1 MKKTLLICFLMV
13 LAHQAISQE
22 DGEQNVG
29 TLPSSEANNVGAVDV
44 TKLQKPKSRLRKAT
58 TVPPNE
64 SSSFIG
70 DPDNLD
76 PLNPNR
82 DNLKDD
88 EEPVLEDI
96 RDVLNT
102 DVKKKPVVADPVMAS
117 SSDNSAAAAGTA
129 ELPPAAATETP
140 APVEAPVAETPVAET
155 PAEPIPEPP
164 APEVVIETPPAPV
177 EVPVAETPAP
187 VPEAPPA
194 GSGLM
199 PDEPDLALEKKFNDI
214 YKLYNINPTPDD
226 IWSAAT
232 AKQTARVYEVQKG
245 DTLWSISKILFG
257 DPNFWP
263 KLWAINKQGILNP
276 HFINPKMKILFF
288 EGTEEDAPTLTVGE
302 NEPAQPAVDLNSA
315 VADAAVQT
323 DAALTED
330 QAAAAEGVTTAK
342 VVAEEQPIE
351 DQFKVDRKAVV
362 KPIPI
367 PPSLPESFNEKYY
380 GLSKKPKEVKINVDL
395 GKAPEPNPVF
405 VNDIVITD
413 IPANTQIEVSNSE
426 TLRMRCHSGRLLKD
440 IKIVGDELL
449 TEYDMYEELDG
460 VDTSTGFKNSYRYV
474 GSARS
479 YQNKYLQ
486 ITSCKTFMSENLII
500 LPTNKMKELSTQK
513 ISDVEEIKIIGGPDI
528 RSQIFYST
536 LQYAYVD
543 FGAKTYQVG
552 QEFSTISDL
561 TDQINGTFKIIEK
574 YGSYAVVV
582 ITSIRDNLEIG
593 DKVIIK

>member
-29 TLPSSEANNVGAVDV
+29 TLPSSEMNNVGVTDV
-44 TKLQKPKSRLRKAT
+44 NKLQKPRGRVRKST
-58 TVPPNE
+58 TTPPSE

-102 DVKKKPVVADPVMAS
+102 NVKKKPAPVDPAS
-117 SSDNSAAAAGTA
+117 SDSSAAAGSA
-129 ELPPAAATETP
+129 ELPPPVVTETPTETP
-140 APVEAPVAETPVAET
+140 AEAPPVEA
-155 PAEPIPEPP
+155 P
-164 APEVVIETPPAPV
+164 APEVVTETPPPV

-187 VPEAPPA
+187 QPEAPAA

-214 YKLYNINPTPDD
+214 FKLYNINPTPDD

-232 AKQTARVYEVQKG
+232 SKQTARLYEVQKG

-288 EGTEEDAPTLTVGE
+288 EGTEENAPTLTVGE
-302 NEPAQPAVDLNSA
+302 NEPAQQPVDLNATLPDGA
-315 VADAAVQT
+315 VETNTVLT
-323 DAALTED
+323 DD
-330 QAAAAEGVTTAK
+330 QQAPPAIGE
-342 VVAEEQPIE
+342 VAPKSVENETPVE
-351 DQFKVDRKAVV
+351 DQFKVDRKAAV

-380 GLSKKPKEVKINVDL
+380 SSGKIKDVKISIDL
-395 GKAPEPNPVF
+395 SRPAEPNPTF

-413 IPANTQIEVSNSE
+413 IPAKTEIEIKNEE
-426 TLRMRCHSGRLLKD
+426 TLRMRCYAGRLLKD
-440 IKIVGDELL
+440 IKVIGDELL
-449 TEYDMYEELDG
+449 TEYDLYEELDG

-479 YQNKYLQ
+479 YQNKYLRV
-486 ITSCKTFMSENLII
+486 TSCKAFMSETLIV
-500 LPTNKMKELSTQK
+500 LPKNRMKELSTQK
-513 ISDVEEIKIIGGPDI
+513 ISEVEEVKIIGGPDI
-528 RSQIFYST
+528 RSQMFYST

-543 FGAKTYQVG
+543 FGAQNYQVG
-552 QEFSTISDL
+552 QEFSTISNL
-561 TDQINGTFKIIEK
+561 TDQVNATFKIIEK

-582 ITSIRDNLEIG
+582 VTSMRDNLEIG
-593 DKVIIK
+593 DKVVLQ

>member
-13 LAHQAISQE
+13 LVQQAVSQE

-29 TLPSSEANNVGAVDV
+29 TIPSSEASVGTVDIN
-44 TKLQKPKSRLRKAT
+44 KLQKPRGRVKKT
-58 TVPPNE
+58 TTTPPNE

-70 DPDNLD
+70 DPDSLD

-88 EEPVLEDI
+88 DEPVLEDI

-102 DVKKKPVVADPVMAS
+102 NVKKPAPVDPANAAS
-117 SSDNSAAAAGTA
+117 ADNSAAAAGSA
-129 ELPPAAATETP
+129 ELPPTVVT
-140 APVEAPVAETPVAET
+140 ETPVAPTET
-155 PAEPIPEPP
+155 PPVETP
-164 APEVVIETPPAPV
+164 APEVVTEVPPPVV
-177 EVPVAETPAP
+177 EVPVAETPP
-187 VPEAPPA
+187 PQPEAPTA
-194 GSGLM
+194 GSGLL

-226 IWSAAT
+226 IWSMAT
-232 AKQTARVYEVQKG
+232 AKQTARLYEVQKG

-288 EGTEEDAPTLTVGE
+288 EGTEENAPTLTVGE
-302 NEPAQPAVDLNSA
+302 NEPVQPPVDLN
-315 VADAAVQT
+315 
-323 DAALTED
+323 AALPEGATETNVPLTD
-330 QAAAAEGVTTAK
+330 EES
-342 VVAEEQPIE
+342 VVPPIGETVPKAVEEIKPIE
-351 DQFKVDRKAVV
+351 DQFKVDRKASS

-380 GLSKKPKEVKINVDL
+380 GSAKPKDIKISIDL
-395 GKAPEPNPVF
+395 SRPAEPNPVF

-413 IPANTQIEVSNSE
+413 IPAKTEIEIKTEE
-426 TLRMRCHSGRLLKD
+426 TLRMRCYAGRLLKD
-440 IKIVGDELL
+440 IKVVGEELL
-449 TEYDMYEELDG
+449 TEYDLYEELDG
-460 VDTSTGFKNSYRYV
+460 VNTSTGFKNSYRYV

-479 YQNKYLQ
+479 YQNKYLRV
-486 ITSCKTFMSENLII
+486 TNCKAFMSETLII
-500 LPTNKMKELSTQK
+500 LPKNRMKELSTQK
-513 ISDVEEIKIIGGPDI
+513 ISDVEEVKIIGGPDI
-528 RSQIFYST
+528 RAQIFYAT

-543 FGAKTYQVG
+543 FGTQNYQVG
-552 QEFSTISDL
+552 QEFNTISNL
-561 TDQINGTFKIIEK
+561 TDQVNATFKIIEK

-582 ITSIRDNLEIG
+582 ITSMRDNLEIG
-593 DKVIIK
+593 DKVILQ

>member
-13 LAHQAISQE
+13 LVQQAVSQE
-22 DGEQNVG
+22 DSEQNVG
-29 TLPSSEANNVGAVDV
+29 TIPSSEANIGTVDIN
-44 TKLQKPKSRLRKAT
+44 KLQKPRGRVKKT
-58 TVPPNE
+58 TTTPPSE

-88 EEPVLEDI
+88 DEPVLEDI

-102 DVKKKPVVADPVMAS
+102 NVKNKPVDPVNAS
-117 SSDNSAAAAGTA
+117 SADNSAAAAGSA
-129 ELPPAAATETP
+129 ELPPPVVTETPLETP
-140 APVEAPVAETPVAET
+140 APEMVTEAPPPV
-155 PAEPIPEPP
+155 
-164 APEVVIETPPAPV
+164 V
-177 EVPVAETPAP
+177 EVPVTETP
-187 VPEAPPA
+187 VVEAPPQPTEVPTA
-194 GSGLM
+194 VSGLL

-226 IWSAAT
+226 IWSMAT

-288 EGTEEDAPTLTVGE
+288 EGTEENAPTLTVGE
-302 NEPAQPAVDLNSA
+302 NEPVQQAVDLNATLPEGAIETNVPLTDDQPIVPPIGEVAPKA
-315 VADAAVQT
+315 V
-323 DAALTED
+323 
-330 QAAAAEGVTTAK
+330 
-342 VVAEEQPIE
+342 EEVQPIE
-351 DQFKVDRKAVV
+351 DQFKVDRKASA

-367 PPSLPESFNEKYY
+367 PPSLPESYNEKYY
-380 GLSKKPKEVKINVDL
+380 GSSRSKDIKISIDLSRPAE
-395 GKAPEPNPVF
+395 PEPVF

-413 IPANTQIEVSNSE
+413 IPAKTEIEIKNAE
-426 TLRMRCHSGRLLKD
+426 TLRMRCYAGRLLKD
-440 IKIVGDELL
+440 IKIVGAELL
-449 TEYDMYEELDG
+449 TEYDLYEELDG
-460 VDTSTGFKNSYRYV
+460 VDTTTGFKNSYRYV

-479 YQNKYLQ
+479 YQNKYLRV
-486 ITSCKTFMSENLII
+486 TSCKAFMSENLII
-500 LPTNKMKELSTQK
+500 LPKNRMKELSTQK
-513 ISDVEEIKIIGGPDI
+513 ISEVDEVKIIGGPDI
-528 RSQIFYST
+528 RSQIFYAT

-543 FGAKTYQVG
+543 FGVQNYQVG
-552 QEFSTISDL
+552 QEFSTISNL
-561 TDQINGTFKIIEK
+561 TDQVNATFKIIEK

-582 ITSIRDNLEIG
+582 ITSMRDNLEIG
-593 DKVIIK
+593 DKVVLQ

>member
-1 MKKTLLICFLMV
+1 MKKTLLICFLMA
-13 LAHQAISQE
+13 LSHQAISQE

-29 TLPSSEANNVGAVDV
+29 TLPSSEANNVGNVDV
-44 TKLQKPKSRLRKAT
+44 NKLQKPRGRIRKGT
-58 TVPPNE
+58 TTPPSE

-102 DVKKKPVVADPVMAS
+102 DVKKKPVVADPVSAAS
-117 SSDNSAAAAGTA
+117 TDNSAAAAGTA
-129 ELPPAAATETP
+129 ELPPPAVTE
-140 APVEAPVAETPVAET
+140 A
-155 PAEPIPEPP
+155 PP
-164 APEVVIETPPAPV
+164 APEVPAEPPPPEVVVETPPAP
-177 EVPVAETPAP
+177 EVPAEPPP
-187 VPEAPPA
+187 VVEAPPPEPPA
-194 GSGLM
+194 APVAPLLM

-232 AKQTARVYEVQKG
+232 AKQTARLYEVQKG

-288 EGTEEDAPTLTVGE
+288 EGTEEAAPTLTVGE
-302 NEPAQPAVDLNSA
+302 NEPVQPAVDLNA
-315 VADAAVQT
+315 TVAESVVDTNVAIT
-323 DAALTED
+323 DEPAPP
-330 QAAAAEGVTTAK
+330 AEGEPAPKAVSEIQT
-342 VVAEEQPIE
+342 IE

-367 PPSLPESFNEKYY
+367 PPSLPESFNAKYY
-380 GLSKKPKEVKINVDL
+380 GLSKDAKEVKINIDL

-413 IPANTQIEVSNSE
+413 IPAKSQIEISNAE
-426 TLRMRCHSGRLLKD
+426 TLRMRCHPGRLLKD

-460 VDTSTGFKNSYRYV
+460 VDTATGYKNSYRYV
-474 GSARS
+474 GSAQA
-479 YQNKYLQ
+479 YQNKYLR

-500 LPTNKMKELSTQK
+500 LPANKMKELSTQK
-513 ISDVEEIKIIGGPDI
+513 ISDVEEVKIIGGPDI
-528 RSQIFYST
+528 RSQMFYST

-543 FGAKTYQVG
+543 FGTKAYQIG
-552 QEFSTISDL
+552 QEFSTQSDL
-561 TDQINGTFKIIEK
+561 TDQINATFKIIEK

-582 ITSIRDNLEIG
+582 ITSMRDSLAIG
-593 DKVIIK
+593 DKVVIQ